1 MIKGFGILKNDA
13 MPFDYLVYKTL
24 VLALA
29 QCSGTAAPLGR
40 EQSETSEKKVNKVVK
55 ICENLDF
62 QKSRLN
68 L

>member
-13 MPFDYLVYKTL
+13 MPLDYLVYKTL

-40 EQSETSEKKVNKVVK
+40 EQSSSLKRQRRK
-55 ICENLDF
+55 
-62 QKSRLN
+62 
-68 L
+68 